1 MKGILAKHIRRVSN
15 YSLCQLSKQIPR
27 KPYIKLNKTC
37 HSLHLSW
44 DIICKR
50 TGLRPIHLSQ
60 LNASTSKEKFYEKSQ
75 QCNKNLTTCTPD
87 FQGFPPFLLAWGWWK
102 IFCSPPSPQIPIASD
117 TLIITCC
124 NIKRTFITTRKCS
137 IFWKDYE

>member
-1 MKGILAKHIRRVSN
+1 MKGILAKHIRKVSN

-37 HSLHLSW
+37 HSLYLSW
-44 DIICKR
+44 AIICKR

-75 QCNKNLTTCTPD
+75 QCNKNLTMCTPD
-87 FQGFPPFLLAWGWWK
+87 FQGFPPFLPAWGWWK
-102 IFCSPPSPQIPIASD
+102 IFCSPPCKSLYLLIPL
-117 TLIITCC
+117 TITCC

-137 IFWKDYE
+137 IFWKDYD